1 MIQFWRQAAK
11 QPFFLKPNGLIY
23 FLTLIILIFALS
35 CKNTESDL
43 GLNLRPDKGEFY
55 SAITDTFTVNAFTV
69 KSDSIKTDSLSTNI
83 LGAMNDPEFGI
94 STAGVASQLTITQVN
109 LSFGKTPKIDSVIL
123 YLRWDKD
130 YYYGNLNTPQAMSV
144 YYANEDIEDA
154 KKYFSNYK
162 IKLGAEIGT
171 WNGSFNLK
179 DSVNL
184 RIGKTTLKKAPG
196 LKIKLFNKVGE
207 DLAGADSSI
216 FSSVASF
223 KTFLK
228 GIVLIPQK
236 SGIAIGQGAIA
247 GVDFFTGNSQLIVHY
262 NDSMQHSFVFNNNCE
277 NFNIYDKF
285 HTNSKLINQLA
296 NPGKHYNTTYVQSM
310 GGCKTKIEI
319 PHLLNLVK
327 NISNERLIVNEAALV
342 FTPQNGSVSSA
353 YSLPYRLN
361 LFQPGKLNQDTTI
374 IDFIDYLN
382 PQLGIYSIYGG
393 VYNPLSGDYTIRF
406 TRQLQYMLDQYVIN
420 GQNLNRGFFVT
431 IPSDKPI
438 TPTRLILDN
447 TRLPNY
453 KALKFRVTYSKIKK

>member
-11 QPFFLKPNGLIY
+11 QLFFFKSIGLINS
-23 FLTLIILIFALS
+23 LTLIILLFASS

-43 GLNLRPDKGEFY
+43 GLNLRPEKGEFY
-55 SAITDTFTVNAFTV
+55 SAETDTFTVKAFTV

-83 LGAMNDPEFGI
+83 LGAMNDPELGI
-94 STAGVASQLTITQVN
+94 STASVASQLTINQIN
-109 LSFGKTPKIDSVIL
+109 LSFGKSPKIDSVIL

-130 YYYGNLNTPQAMSV
+130 YYYGNINSPQSMNV

-154 KKYFSNYK
+154 KKYYSNYK
-162 IKLGAEIGT
+162 VKLGAEIGT

-184 RIGKTTLKKAPG
+184 RIGKTTFKKAPG

-207 DLAGADSSI
+207 DLANADSSVY
-216 FSSVASF
+216 STVASF

-228 GIVLIPQK
+228 GIVIVPQK
-236 SGIAIGQGAIA
+236 SGISSGQGAIA

-277 NFNIYDKF
+277 NFNIYDKL
-285 HTNSKLINQLA
+285 HTNSNLLNQLA
-296 NPGKHYNTTYVQSM
+296 SPGKHYNTTYIQSM

-327 NISNERLIVNEAALV
+327 NISNERVIINEAALV
-342 FTPQNGSVSSA
+342 LTPLNGYVSSS

-382 PQLGIYSIYGG
+382 PQIGIYSIYGG
-393 VYNPLSGDYTIRF
+393 VYNSLTGEYTIRF
-406 TRQLQYMLDQYVIN
+406 TRQLQYMLDQYIIN